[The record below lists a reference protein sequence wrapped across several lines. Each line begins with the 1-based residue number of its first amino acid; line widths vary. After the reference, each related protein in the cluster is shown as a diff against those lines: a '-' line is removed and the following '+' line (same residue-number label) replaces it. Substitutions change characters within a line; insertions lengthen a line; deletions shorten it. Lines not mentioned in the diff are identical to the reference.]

1 MAVNYDSLFKD
12 IGEIIQGM
20 NVMINDGSNDW
31 LSQLDTGFTSISNEY
46 DTNNFHLYYEVMKTD
61 PKKVEKF
68 AKQFDQAEKSAKK
81 EDY

>member
-46 DTNNFHLYYEVMKTD
+46 DTNNRKIC
-61 PKKVEKF
+61 
-68 AKQFDQAEKSAKK
+68 
-81 EDY
+81 